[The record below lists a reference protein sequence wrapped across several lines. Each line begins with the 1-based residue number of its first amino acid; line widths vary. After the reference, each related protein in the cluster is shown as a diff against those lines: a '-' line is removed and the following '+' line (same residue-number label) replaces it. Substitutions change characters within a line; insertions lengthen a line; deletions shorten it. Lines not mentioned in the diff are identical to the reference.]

1 MKKNLAILSVIFA
14 GVFWAT
20 TGIFVRILSGYGMD
34 SVQITCVRLITSA
47 IFMSVFLFFRDKSL
61 FKINLKDLPFF
72 IASGAISIFLT
83 SVFYFKTM
91 SLTSVS
97 VACVLMYT
105 APVFVLIFSI
115 ILFKEKITL
124 KKIIAVL
131 LAVIGCF
138 LVSGTLSQDSE
149 ISFVALFF
157 GLLSGITYASYSI
170 FGKFILK
177 KYSPL
182 TLTLYSFIFSAVA
195 SLLMLDFKLVGS
207 LITENTELILL
218 YPLTGLCTSVIAYL
232 LYSLGLKRLEP
243 STAAVLSSVEPL
255 VATLISIF
263 ILSEPFTAS
272 IGTGI
277 AIITI
282 SIIVLQ

>member
-1 MKKNLAILSVIFA
+1 MKKNLSIISAIFA

-20 TGIFVRILSGYGMD
+20 TGIFVRILSRYGMD

-47 IFMSVFLFFRDKSL
+47 IFMSIFLFFKDRHL
-61 FKINLKDLPFF
+61 FKIKLIDLPFF
-72 IASGAISIFLT
+72 IAAGIISIFLT
-83 SVFYFKTM
+83 SVFYFKTI

-105 APVFVLIFSI
+105 APIFVLIFSV

-131 LAVIGCF
+131 LAVVGCF
-138 LVSGTLSQDSE
+138 LVSGALSQDSK
-149 ISFVALFF
+149 ISLSALFF

-195 SLLMLDFKLVGS
+195 SLLMLNFKLVGN
-207 LITENTELILL
+207 LILENTELLLL

-232 LYSLGLKRLEP
+232 LYSISLKRLEP
-243 STAAVLSSVEPL
+243 SVAVVLSSVEPL
-255 VATLISIF
+255 VATLFSIF
-263 ILSEPFTAS
+263 ILSDPFTAS
-272 IGTGI
+272 IGAGI
-277 AIITI
+277 AIII
-282 SIIVLQ
+282 VSIIVLQ